1 MNKHIIL
8 VGPTCSG
15 KNFIREKFRE
25 KGYKIDVSYTSRKP
39 REGEVNGIDY
49 KFISKEFFEKRI
61 YGDMFYEWVQY
72 GDNYYGT
79 GLQEW
84 NECEVFIMETD
95 GISKIKPED
104 RKECLVI
111 FVNTPY
117 NVRLERMRERGW
129 SKEKI
134 IERAQ
139 IDIKKFGNHSNNPFS
154 DYDIEISSQVFGKGL
169 PHFK

>member
-1 MNKHIIL
+1 MNKRIIL

-15 KNFIREKFRE
+15 KNYIREKFRE
-25 KGYKIDVSYTSRKP
+25 KGYLIDCSFTTRKLRP
-39 REGEVNGIDY
+39 GEIDEIDY
-49 KFISKEFFEKRI
+49 SFISKETFEAGI
-61 YGDMFYEWVQY
+61 EAETFYEWVQY

-79 GLQEW
+79 GLEEW
-84 NECEVFIMETD
+84 NKNDVFIMETD
-95 GISKIKPED
+95 GVSKIKPED

-117 NVRLERMRERGW
+117 DIRLKRMRERGW
-129 SKEKI
+129 SDEKI
-134 IERAQ
+134 LERTKVDQ
-139 IDIKKFGNHSNNPFS
+139 EKFGYHTNNPFA